1 MSTTVSLETKL
12 SRTLNKIQYCSSN
25 GYSLKREL
33 QQGMNNFYNMLTA
46 FNRIVANKGAGT
58 PGIDNETI
66 DGINLKKTRKIS
78 SGIRQ

>member
-33 QQGMNNFYNMLTA
+33 QQGMNNFYNILTA